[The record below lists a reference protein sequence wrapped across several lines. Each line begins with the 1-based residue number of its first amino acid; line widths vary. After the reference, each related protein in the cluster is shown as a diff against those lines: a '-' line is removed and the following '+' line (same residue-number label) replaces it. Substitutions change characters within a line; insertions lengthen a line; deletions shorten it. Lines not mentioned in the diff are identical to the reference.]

1 MRLVLMVWE
10 VVAGREG
17 RARQRRELTKV
28 VTMVMVVG
36 VGEDRRICEIYRSW
50 YRQLTVLWGR

>member
-1 MRLVLMVWE
+1 MNPLRKGQDHMRLVLMVWE

-28 VTMVMVVG
+28 
-36 VGEDRRICEIYRSW
+36 
-50 YRQLTVLWGR
+50 QLR